1 VPLLTQLRGR
11 WRDTRYHNEEKM
23 VIISHLKN
31 ENGLKLKKPNH
42 HS

>member
-1 VPLLTQLRGR
+1 VALLTQLRGR
-11 WRDTRYHNEEKM
+11 WRDTRYHNEKM

-31 ENGLKLKKPNH
+31 DSGLKLKKSNH